1 MQKRTDFF
9 DNSLLSIVPDIPLV
23 IRNKPHNNQLCTDLF
38 RFISAYPV
46 VSHFLRFAWQT
57 TMTSDYSSESIRELY
72 ERNFDTLYRV
82 CYMYMKNIQDTEDA
96 VHNAFL
102 KAIETRKQ
110 FESENHEKAWLIR
123 VASNICKNMLKAA
136 CRKNEPLND
145 NIPDSNI
152 SNEAKELLSE
162 LSKLP
167 DKLKIPVYLFY
178 YDGYSSEEIG
188 QMLHI
193 SSSAVR
199 TRLQK
204 AREQL
209 RNVLGDERSVE

>member
-1 MQKRTDFF
+1 
-9 DNSLLSIVPDIPLV
+9 
-23 IRNKPHNNQLCTDLF
+23 
-38 RFISAYPV
+38 
-46 VSHFLRFAWQT
+46 
-57 TMTSDYSSESIRELY
+57 MTSDYSSESIRELY

-123 VASNICKNMLKAA
+123 VASNIF
-136 CRKNEPLND
+136 ND

-204 AREQL
+204 ARERL
-209 RNVLGDERSVE
+209 RNVLSDERSVE

>member
-1 MQKRTDFF
+1 
-9 DNSLLSIVPDIPLV
+9 
-23 IRNKPHNNQLCTDLF
+23 
-38 RFISAYPV
+38 
-46 VSHFLRFAWQT
+46 
-57 TMTSDYSSESIRELY
+57 MTSDYSSESIRELY

-152 SNEAKELLSE
+152 AMKQKS
-162 LSKLP
+162 
-167 DKLKIPVYLFY
+167 F
-178 YDGYSSEEIG
+178 
-188 QMLHI
+188 
-193 SSSAVR
+193 SASFQNCP
-199 TRLQK
+199 T
-204 AREQL
+204 
-209 RNVLGDERSVE
+209 S